1 VDRRPRDQETE
12 MTTGEAPAPRRR
24 RRAWGLW
31 INVGLAL
38 ALAAIIVA
46 FVGQP
51 SSGSMSP
58 TLEPGDRLV
67 VNRLAY
73 IGSDPAPGD
82 IVVFRPD
89 DAWGDKPT
97 AGNWLSGA
105 LQWAGETTG
114 IRPYV
119 LVKRVIAGP
128 GQTVEC
134 CDAEGR
140 VLVDGEPL
148 EEPYVVKDLPF
159 TTGALDCESTPRS
172 ARCFPE
178 VTVPDDAYL
187 VLGDNRANS
196 DDSVFRCRGAVD
208 ADESCWRWM
217 TRDDV
222 FGRAGPILWPVSRW
236 GGP

>member
-1 VDRRPRDQETE
+1 M
-12 MTTGEAPAPRRR
+12 MTTDAPRPRRR
-24 RRAWGLW
+24 LLGNIWVNIA
-31 INVGLAL
+31 LAL
-38 ALAAIIVA
+38 ALTGIIVA
-46 FVGQP
+46 FIGQP

-58 TLEPGDRLV
+58 TLEPGDRLI

-73 IGSDPAPGD
+73 VAADPAPGD

-89 DAWGDKPT
+89 EAWGEKP
-97 AGNWLSGA
+97 AGGNWFTQA
-105 LQWAGETTG
+105 LHWVGETTG

-134 CDAEGR
+134 CDAQGR

-148 EEPYVVKDLPF
+148 DEPYVVKDLPF
-159 TTGALDCESTPRS
+159 VAGSLDCDSVPMST
-172 ARCFPE
+172 RCFGP
-178 VTVPDDAYL
+178 VTVPEESYF

-196 DDSVFRCRGAVD
+196 ADSAYLCRGAD
-208 ADESCWRWM
+208 APDDSCWRWM

-222 FGRAGPILWPVSRW
+222 FGQAGAILWPIGRW

>member
-1 VDRRPRDQETE
+1 M
-12 MTTGEAPAPRRR
+12 MTTTEQPRRR
-24 RRAWGLW
+24 RTPFRSVWFHVA
-31 INVGLAL
+31 LAL
-38 ALAAIIVA
+38 ALTLLVVA
-46 FVGQP
+46 FIGQP

-58 TLEPGDRLV
+58 TLQPGDRLI

-73 IGSDPAPGD
+73 MAADPGQGD

-89 DAWGDKPT
+89 DDWGEQP
-97 AGNWLSGA
+97 AQGGNWISTA
-105 LQWAGETTG
+105 VHWVGETTG

-134 CDAEGR
+134 CDADGSI
-140 VLVDGEPL
+140 VVDGEPL
-148 EEPYVVKDLPF
+148 DEPYVAEDLPYVP
-159 TTGALDCESTPRS
+159 GQLDCETTPAST
-172 ARCFPE
+172 RCFPT
-178 VTVPDDAYL
+178 VTVPEDSYL

-196 DDSVFRCRGAVD
+196 ADSVFPCRGNPA
-208 ADESCWRWM
+208 ADDGCFRWM

-222 FGRAGPILWPVSRW
+222 FGKAGAILWPVSRW

>member
-1 VDRRPRDQETE
+1 M
-12 MTTGEAPAPRRR
+12 MTTDAPRPRRR
-24 RRAWGLW
+24 LLGNIWVNIA
-31 INVGLAL
+31 LAL
-38 ALAAIIVA
+38 ALTGIIVA
-46 FVGQP
+46 FIGQP

-58 TLEPGDRLV
+58 TLEPGDRLI

-73 IGSDPAPGD
+73 VAADPAPGD

-89 DAWGDKPT
+89 EAWGEKPE
-97 AGNWLSGA
+97 AGGNWFSQA
-105 LQWAGETTG
+105 LHWVGETTG

-134 CDAEGR
+134 CDAQGR

-148 EEPYVVKDLPF
+148 DEPYVVKDLPF
-159 TTGALDCESTPRS
+159 VAGSLDCDSEPTSS
-172 ARCFPE
+172 RCFGP
-178 VTVPDDAYL
+178 VTVPEDSYL

-196 DDSVFRCRGAVD
+196 ADSAYLCRGAD
-208 ADESCWRWM
+208 APDDSCWRWM

-222 FGRAGPILWPVSRW
+222 FGQAGAILWPVGRW

>member
-1 VDRRPRDQETE
+1 M
-12 MTTGEAPAPRRR
+12 MTTTEEPRRR
-24 RRAWGLW
+24 RNPFRSLW
-31 INVGLAL
+31 FHVGLAL
-38 ALAAIIVA
+38 ALTLLVVA
-46 FVGQP
+46 FIGQP
-51 SSGSMSP
+51 SSGSMAP
-58 TLEPGDRLV
+58 TLQPGDRLI

-73 IGSDPAPGD
+73 VAADPGQGD

-89 DAWGDKPT
+89 ENWGEKP
-97 AGNWLSGA
+97 ASGNGISAA
-105 LQWAGETTG
+105 LHWIGETTG

-134 CDAEGR
+134 CDADGA

-148 EEPYVVKDLPF
+148 DEPYVVENLPF
-159 TTGALDCESTPRS
+159 IPGQLDCDTTPMS
-172 ARCFPE
+172 ARCFPT
-178 VTVPDDAYL
+178 VTVPEESYL

-196 DDSVFRCRGAVD
+196 ADSVFPCRGNPT
-208 ADESCWRWM
+208 ADVGCFRWM

-222 FGRAGPILWPVSRW
+222 FGKAGAILWPVSRW

>member
-1 VDRRPRDQETE
+1 
-12 MTTGEAPAPRRR
+12 MTTAEASAPRRR
-24 RRAWGLW
+24 RRGVW
-31 INVGLAL
+31 INVALAL
-38 ALAAIIVA
+38 ALTAIIVA
-46 FVGQP
+46 FLGQP

-67 VNRLAY
+67 VNRLAF

-89 DAWGDKPT
+89 ESWGEKPA
-97 AGNWLSGA
+97 AGNWFTGM
-105 LQWAGETTG
+105 LQWVGETTG

-119 LVKRVIAGP
+119 LVKRVIAGE

-140 VLVDGEPL
+140 VLVDGEPID
-148 EEPYVVKDLPF
+148 EPYVVKDLPF
-159 TTGALDCESTPRS
+159 VSGEVDCDSTPIS
-172 ARCFPE
+172 TRCFSE
-178 VTVPDDAYL
+178 VTAPEDSYL

-196 DDSVFRCRGAVD
+196 ADSVFLCRGV
-208 ADESCWRWM
+208 ADPDDGCWRWM
-217 TRDDV
+217 TRQSV
-222 FGRAGPILWPVSRW
+222 FGKAGPILWPVSRW